1 MERPTNSKNKEPS
14 RHDFKQERMHQG
26 TITRARAVENIV
38 RRVLTHV
45 QYLDDTVIFIKTET
59 SEPRPEVTLPQREE
73 Q

>member
-1 MERPTNSKNKEPS
+1 MDAPTKSKNSEPS

-26 TITRARAVENIV
+26 TTTRARTVENII

-45 QYLDDTVIFIKTET
+45 QYLDDTVLFIKTKT
-59 SEPRPEVTLPQREE
+59 NEPRPEVALPQEK

>member
-26 TITRARAVENIV
+26 TITRAKSIENIV

-45 QYLDDTVIFIKTET
+45 QYLDDAVLFIKTET
-59 SEPRPEVTLPQREE
+59 NKPRPEVALPQEK